1 MGIFHCETRHAKT
14 GVEWKLVNFAE
25 ATMRKLIFGVALF
38 LVIPALRAQQEQPND
53 NPPSAVSQEPS
64 QNSNAQ
70 NSLPDAIKPGHPLD
84 PADVDVLTGK
94 KDREAEAARRPAV
107 SVMVGGYG
115 YGNYGG
121 SYATYGRDGAIL
133 DFPLLPLPRLRN
145 PFFFSLLPPRSFGS
159 RGFRGGR

>member
-1 MGIFHCETRHAKT
+1 
-14 GVEWKLVNFAE
+14 VVNFVE
-25 ATMRKLIFGVALF
+25 AAMRKLIFGVALF

-53 NPPSAVSQEPS
+53 NPPPAVSQETT
-64 QNSNAQ
+64 QNSNVQ
-70 NSLPDAIKPGHPLD
+70 NNLPDAIKPGHPLD

-107 SVMVGGYG
+107 SVMAGGYG
-115 YGNYGG
+115 YGNYGDSFG
-121 SYATYGRDGAIL
+121 TYGRGRAML